1 MWTPRRIALPIAGL
15 AAVAA
20 AASIAGP
27 AARGQAP
34 TPLPPG
40 TVIVPPAPGLTS
52 HDLLEE
58 GKKLLVSH
66 FLVFKK
72 TWKLESNTTQE
83 FRMPVDVQDGS
94 LWDCYGFDARGPGI
108 NYAVGDL
115 GYYGPVTPTVGHENE
130 PLGGHPAAVR
140 LPDGSLEFPES
151 RARVTVDRLLNGWLC
166 HAAGWDLT
174 SKEDGLPRPRYRA
187 IFARVHSQTPKAGKA
202 RAAFKRSLTPRA
214 AALPF
219 KVTLAG
225 MHVDL
230 NQKVEMIVRV
240 RTGKIPA
247 GTTLSTHAR
256 AIITRPRA
264 QP

>member
-1 MWTPRRIALPIAGL
+1 MWTHRRIALPIAGL
-15 AAVAA
+15 AVLAA

-40 TVIVPPAPGLTS
+40 TVVVPPEPGLSS
-52 HDLLEE
+52 HDLLEK
-58 GKKLLVSH
+58 GNKQLVSH

-83 FRMPVDVQDGS
+83 LRMPVDVQDGS
-94 LWDCYGFDARGPGI
+94 LWDCYGVDASGPGI
-108 NYAVGDL
+108 KYAVGDL

-166 HAAGWDLT
+166 HSAGWDLT
-174 SKEDGLPRPRYRA
+174 SKENGLVRPRYRA
-187 IFARVHSQTPKAGKA
+187 IYDRVHSQTPKARKA
-202 RAAFKRSLTPRA
+202 RAAFKRRLARRA

-225 MHVDL
+225 MHFDIHQ
-230 NQKVEMIVRV
+230 NVEMIVRV
-240 RTGKIPA
+240 RTGKIPP
-247 GTTLSTHAR
+247 GTTISTHAR
-256 AIITRPRA
+256 GIVTRPRA
-264 QP
+264 AP